1 MSTLAL
7 LAVRLPPR
15 YMEMKVKRQRAALKA
30 QLDSIYHPSD
40 TADTPKAER
49 RQARSAEY
57 RCGSGR
63 L

>member
-15 YMEMKVKRQRAALKA
+15 YMEMKVKRQRALLR
-30 QLDSIYHPSD
+30 QTPPPPLHD
-40 TADTPKAER
+40 DTPKAER
-49 RQARSAEY
+49 RRERSAEY

-63 L
+63 A